1 MWACDS
7 LDHLEEL
14 AVGHFDVPGHVPGE
28 VYHGDDGL
36 HALQLIP
43 LISLYRQLILV
54 CWREGDMEGEGKWD
68 KGERGAGR

>member
-14 AVGHFDVPGHVPGE
+14 AVGDFDISGHVPGE

-36 HALQLIP
+36 DALQLIP
-43 LISLYRQLILV
+43 FITLCCQLILV
-54 CWREGDMEGEGKWD
+54 R
-68 KGERGAGR
+68 